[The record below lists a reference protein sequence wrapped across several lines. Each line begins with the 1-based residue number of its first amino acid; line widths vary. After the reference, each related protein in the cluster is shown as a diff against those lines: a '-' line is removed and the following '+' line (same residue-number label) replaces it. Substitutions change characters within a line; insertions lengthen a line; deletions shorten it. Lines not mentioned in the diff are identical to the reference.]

1 MTAIVQAML
10 DWDDLRY
17 FLAVH
22 RAGTLARAGAALRIN
37 PTTVGRRLG
46 ALEERIGARLFD
58 RTADGYVVTPA
69 GRDLVARAERMEDEA
84 LAVEREVSG
93 ADQRLAGSVRV
104 SATEMLATRFIA
116 PHLSRF
122 AALHPSIT
130 IDLSCTPRSVSLA
143 RREADVVLRLAR
155 PEEPD
160 VVSRRL
166 GSIALALYASR
177 EYLAQRGVPA
187 DAERSL
193 HGHDV
198 VLFASSRAFTVE
210 NTWFEARLD
219 GARVVLRSDS
229 VSSIY
234 SAALFGLGIALL
246 PIVVAEREPELE
258 RVPTSTAPEPRVVWQ
273 AVHVDLQ
280 KSARIRAVLSFL
292 AEIVSEPG

>member
-1 MTAIVQAML
+1 ML

-69 GRDLVARAERMEDEA
+69 GRDLVARAERMEAEA

-93 ADQRLAGSVRV
+93 ADQRLAGVVRV

-116 PHLSRF
+116 PHLARF
-122 AALHPSIT
+122 AAQHPAIT
-130 IDLSCTPRSVSLA
+130 IDLSCTPRSVSLT

-177 EYLAQRGVPA
+177 AYLAKRGVPA

-193 HGHDV
+193 RGHDV
-198 VLFASSRAFTVE
+198 VLFAGSRAFAVE
-210 NTWFEARLD
+210 NAWFEPRLD
-219 GARVVLRSDS
+219 GARIALRSDS

-234 SAALFGLGIALL
+234 SAALFGMGIALL
-246 PIVVAEREPELE
+246 PIAVAEREPELE
-258 RVPTSTAPEPRVVWQ
+258 RVPTTTAPEPRVVWQ

-280 KSARIRAVLSFL
+280 RSARIRAVLSFL
-292 AEIVSEPG
+292 AEIVTAPSD